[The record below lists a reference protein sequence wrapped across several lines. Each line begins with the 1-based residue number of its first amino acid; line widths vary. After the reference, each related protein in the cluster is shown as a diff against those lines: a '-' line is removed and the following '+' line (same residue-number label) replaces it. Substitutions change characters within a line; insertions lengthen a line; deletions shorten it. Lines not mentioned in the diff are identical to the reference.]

1 MRQGSHI
8 VHAGQLDRK
17 VRLLKYVTTKNDAG
31 ETIQEEQDL
40 GCVYARRVDATGS
53 EDDDDGRVIGLGN
66 VAFTMRLRKDIFT
79 EIQSYMVQD
88 FDGLFQ
94 VYSIELTG
102 QKNSFMIL
110 KTQRR
115 GSRSKGL

>member
-1 MRQGSHI
+1 MRNTRSI

-17 VRLLKYVTTKNDAG
+17 VELYKYTTTKNDAG
-31 ETIQEEQDL
+31 DTIQVETFVANL
-40 GCVYARRVDATGS
+40 YAKRDDSPGS

-115 GSRSKGL
+115 GSRS